1 MPGRLGWPS
10 MPRRSAGNARKAGSA
25 KSKAVALR
33 YWAGLP
39 APFLAAKAEG
49 LAARRLVALAIEA
62 GVPVV
67 EDDPLAQA
75 VFPMEVGAFVPEACF
90 EIVARVFAFVKSIED
105 I

>member
-1 MPGRLGWPS
+1 MR
-10 MPRRSAGNARKAGSA
+10 
-25 KSKAVALR
+25 KAVALR

-49 LAARRLVALAIEA
+49 RAAERLLAIASEA

-67 EDDPLAQA
+67 EDETLARAIFPLD
-75 VFPMEVGAFVPEACF
+75 VGDYVPEECF
-90 EIVARVFAFVKSIED
+90 EIVAKVFAFVKSSIEE

>member
-1 MPGRLGWPS
+1 
-10 MPRRSAGNARKAGSA
+10 MPRAR
-25 KSKAVALR
+25 AVALR

-49 LAARRLVALAIEA
+49 RAAERLVVIAREA

-67 EDDPLAQA
+67 EDEGIAQA
-75 VFPMEVGAFVPEACF
+75 VFPMELGSYVPEDCF
-90 EIVARVFAFVKSIED
+90 EIVAKVFAFVKSIED

>member
-1 MPGRLGWPS
+1 
-10 MPRRSAGNARKAGSA
+10 MPRRPR
-25 KSKAVALR
+25 AVALR

-49 LAARRLVALAIEA
+49 RAADRLVAIAREA
-62 GVPVV
+62 GVPIV
-67 EDDPLAQA
+67 EDGDLAQA
-75 VFPMEVGAFVPEACF
+75 VFPLELGSYVPEDCF